1 MTADIEGN
9 RKQADIITPRLQ
21 LVAWEITR
29 SCNLFC
35 AHCRASA
42 DNSQYRGELTTEE
55 CYRLIDQILDVGRP
69 IIILTGG
76 EPLVRKD
83 VFQIARYAVKEGL
96 RVVMGTNGTLI
107 TEEIASRMKSI
118 PISCVGIS
126 LDFPTANLQD
136 DFRGK
141 AGAFETVMAGIA
153 NARKAGVEIQI
164 NCTVTN
170 LL

>member
-1 MTADIEGN
+1 MTVDMENN
-9 RKQADIITPRLQ
+9 RKQGGFITPRLH

-35 AHCRASA
+35 THCRASA
-42 DNSQYRGELTTEE
+42 DNSRYSDELTTEE
-55 CYRLIDQILDVGRP
+55 CYRLIDQILEIGRP

-83 VFQIARYAVKEGL
+83 VFQIAGYGVAQGL

-107 TEEIASRMKSI
+107 TDKIALQIKETPVSR
-118 PISCVGIS
+118 VGIS
-126 LDFPTANLQD
+126 LDFPEAGLQD

-141 AGAFETVMAGIA
+141 AGAFRAIMAGIESV
-153 NARKAGVEIQI
+153 RKQGVESRL
-164 NCTVTN
+164 TVP
-170 LL
+170 